1 MSEAH
6 PSSAPV
12 ASTPSPSDRFAL
24 VRPDLDRLEA
34 RLRDVSDVPYPP
46 LAEVVSQL
54 VRAGG
59 KRLRPAVAFLV
70 NQMYPAPPD
79 RSLAL
84 AAAVEMLHT
93 ATLVHDDVIDEAA
106 LRRGFPTLNTVW
118 SPSATIR
125 AGDYMFGRAA
135 RYAAATEHPRVISLF
150 ADTLGVIVNGELRQL
165 YDRPV
170 GLPSRQDYLD
180 RIYGKTAA
188 LFAVAAEGA
197 AELGRAP
204 DWAVA
209 PLRDYGLN
217 LGMAFQVVDDIL
229 DFTAT
234 EAQLGKP
241 VGGDLREGIVT
252 LPVMLYAEAE
262 PDSPVLRRL
271 WDATR
276 QGGGDRNAAVDA
288 VVAAVRQ
295 SPVIEQARDEARQMV
310 ARARAALDGLP
321 DGPARAALEDL
332 AVYSVGR
339 RE

>member
-1 MSEAH
+1 
-6 PSSAPV
+6 
-12 ASTPSPSDRFAL
+12 
-24 VRPDLDRLEA
+24 
-34 RLRDVSDVPYPP
+34 
-46 LAEVVSQL
+46 
-54 VRAGG
+54 
-59 KRLRPAVAFLV
+59 
-70 NQMYPAPPD
+70 
-79 RSLAL
+79 
-84 AAAVEMLHT
+84 
-93 ATLVHDDVIDEAA
+93 
-106 LRRGFPTLNTVW
+106 
-118 SPSATIR
+118 
-125 AGDYMFGRAA
+125 MFGRAA

-165 YDRPV
+165 YNRPI

-209 PLRDYGLN
+209 QLRDYGHH

-252 LPVMLYAEAE
+252 LPIMLYAEAE

-276 QGGGDRNAAVDA
+276 TGDGRNTAVDA

-310 ARARAALDGLP
+310 GRARAALAGLP
-321 DGPARAALEDL
+321 DGPARQALDDL

-339 RE
+339 RD

>member
-1 MSEAH
+1 MSEA
-6 PSSAPV
+6 
-12 ASTPSPSDRFAL
+12 TPSPSAPPTPATSSDRFAL

-34 RLRDVSDVPYPP
+34 RLRDVSDVPHPP

-70 NQMYPAPPD
+70 NRLYPAPPD

-93 ATLVHDDVIDEAA
+93 ATLVHDDLIDEAA

-118 SPSATIR
+118 SPAATIL

-135 RYAAATEHPRVISLF
+135 RYAAATEHPRVIRLF
-150 ADTLGVIVNGELRQL
+150 AETLGVIVKGELRQL

-170 GLPSRQDYLD
+170 GVPSRQDYLD

-197 AELGRAP
+197 AELGGAP

-209 PLRDYGLN
+209 QLRDYGLN

-252 LPVMLYAEAE
+252 LPVMLYAAAD
-262 PDSPVLRRL
+262 PGSPALHRL
-271 WDATR
+271 WEATR
-276 QGGGDRNAAVDA
+276 QGSADRNAAVDE

-310 ARARAALDGLP
+310 ARARAALAGLP
-321 DGPARAALEDL
+321 DTPARAALDDL

-339 RE
+339 RD